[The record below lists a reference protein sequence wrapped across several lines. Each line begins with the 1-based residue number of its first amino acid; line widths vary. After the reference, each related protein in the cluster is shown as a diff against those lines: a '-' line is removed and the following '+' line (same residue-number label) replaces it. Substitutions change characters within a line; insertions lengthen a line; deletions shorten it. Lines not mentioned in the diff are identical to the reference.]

1 MLTGVLR
8 TAFVSAQ
15 GFAGLAGGVSHGDGG
30 RSAEA
35 ATLAPGAVIKLA
47 SAAVLGLGLLGL
59 TSTGVWLAGRLF
71 QVQSVTT
78 SLEIAVA
85 HRQVA
90 LVERITGHARDILL
104 NRGLRD
110 WSQAQM
116 SACAEALMSGHKAL
130 RSGDSIALQTV
141 IDKPIECGADSL
153 GMRRVEVQKLA
164 MPTWPAAFDI
174 GSLESTL
181 RRFVAST
188 HIIASKVLTEG
199 TTHPRLIEIVEL
211 GTTELPIKLEALVA
225 DIHAETRRKAEHWQ
239 SVSDIALLVVYL
251 VLVTFWATFLRPMAK
266 SARRAYAAL
275 EEKNDLLAERQQD
288 LQDAYDQLAETAA
301 QFKSLSNLSADWY
314 WRLTDDHRLAEV
326 SEAADRSG
334 LAPTKLIGQRIEDL
348 IDRAAPESHEELT
361 LLLAARRSFRS
372 FEFRLSEA
380 IAGDSDRWVSLSG
393 EPIYSPNGEFR
404 GWRGV
409 GRDITRRRRTV
420 QSLAE
425 TKARLEAFVQAA
437 PAPIAMLDRDMRYV
451 VHTRAWLSAYEFPD
465 ESLVGR
471 SHYDVFPDLPESWKD
486 VHRRCLAGDVACFP
500 NTRIETPSGRQLI
513 VRRELRPWYDAS
525 GAICGLM
532 ILNDDIT
539 SVAHAME
546 AARTSEERF
555 RLLFDVAPV
564 GLCLSDPADGTIL
577 LASRT
582 MSEMSG
588 YTAEEL
594 TEFRLSDVTQ
604 RDLDATQLPEAIEI
618 RRKDGGTTPAVVSTH
633 VFTDPAGRTLC
644 LSAMQDLT
652 WRRESE
658 QRLWRTAHIDP
669 LTGLHNRHWLTA
681 ELTRHFDLSQGADQ
695 GLAVCIVDVDD
706 FKAINDTAGHA
717 TGDALLVALAAR
729 LSASLSDGDLAARVG
744 GDEFALVLKNVMT
757 SAAVEDRLLAIR
769 AAIAEPFEID
779 GLTHPASASLGS
791 ARAPRDGSTA
801 EALLTSADI
810 ALHRAKTLGRGQHV
824 AFEPAFREALQNR
837 VRTSADVVTA
847 IEKGEMALHYQPIV
861 HAATTEPAGF
871 EALLRWNHP
880 ERGLLAPGAFVTA
893 LDDPRAASAI
903 GRYVIE
909 TSFAQAADWRRRNV
923 PFDKISI
930 NLATADFHSGQ
941 LVETLQAA
949 LAKHQISPDC
959 IGLEITENI
968 FLGSASDEVERTLRH
983 LRRIGFEI
991 AFDDFG
997 TGYASLTHL
1006 RRFPIDRIKI
1016 DRSFVSAITTDAGDR
1031 AIVCAMIAMAHGLGL
1046 RVTAEG
1052 IDQPATL
1059 ELLSRLGCHEAQG
1072 YLLGRPM
1079 PAEEAES
1086 HLVRGTAS
1094 RSLQR
1099 TASRP

>member
-1 MLTGVLR
+1 MFTGVIR
-8 TAFVSAQ
+8 SALTSTPSF
-15 GFAGLAGGVSHGDGG
+15 GSLAGGVALRNAK

-35 ATLAPGAVIKLA
+35 ALAPGAVLRLA

-78 SLEIAVA
+78 SLEMAVA

-110 WSQAQM
+110 WSQAEM
-116 SACAEALMSGHKAL
+116 SACAEALMTGHKAL
-130 RSGDSIALQTV
+130 KSGDGVALQTV
-141 IDKPIECGADSL
+141 IDKPIECGSDSL
-153 GMRRVEVQKLA
+153 GLRRVETQKLA
-164 MPTWPAAFDI
+164 VPAAPTTFDAAQF
-174 GSLESTL
+174 ETTL
-181 RRFVAST
+181 RRFVASA
-188 HIIASKVLTEG
+188 HIIASKVLPEG

-225 DIHAETRRKAEHWQ
+225 DITSQTRRKAEHWQ
-239 SVSDIALLVVYL
+239 SLSDIALVVVYI

-275 EEKNDLLAERQQD
+275 EDTNELLAERQQA
-288 LQDAYDQLAETAA
+288 LQVAYDRLAETAA

-334 LAPTKLIGQRIEDL
+334 LAPTKLIGNRIADL
-348 IDRAAPESHEELT
+348 VDQAAPESREELER
-361 LLLAARRSFRS
+361 LLAARQTFRS

-380 IAGDSDRWVSLSG
+380 MAGESDRWVSLSG
-393 EPIYSPNGEFR
+393 EPILSPSGEFR

-420 QSLAE
+420 HSLAE

-437 PAPIAMLDRDMRYV
+437 PAPVAMLDRELRYV
-451 VHTRAWLSAYEFPD
+451 AHTQAWLSTYEITD
-465 ESLVGR
+465 ESLIGR
-471 SHYDVFPDLPESWKD
+471 HHYEVFPDLPESWKAL
-486 VHRRCLAGDVACFP
+486 HRSALAG
-500 NTRIETPSGRQLI
+500 NIECIPQATIRAPSGREMI
-513 VRRELRPWYDAS
+513 VRREIRPWYDAS
-525 GAICGLM
+525 GAVGGLM
-532 ILNDDIT
+532 ILNHDIT
-539 SVAHAME
+539 SIARAME
-546 AARTSEERF
+546 AVRTSEERF

-564 GLCLSDPADGTIL
+564 GLCVTDPADDSIL
-577 LASRT
+577 LASRAL
-582 MSEMSG
+582 SEMSG
-588 YTAEEL
+588 YHSEDLVQRRLTDLTLQAVTA
-594 TEFRLSDVTQ
+594 SQ
-604 RDLDATQLPEAIEI
+604 QPEAIEI
-618 RRKDGGTTPAVVSTH
+618 RRHDGSTTPAVVSTH
-633 VFTDPAGRTLC
+633 DFTDANGRVLR
-644 LSAMQDLT
+644 LAALQDMT

-658 QRLWRTAHIDP
+658 ERLWRTAHIDA
-669 LTGLHNRHWLTA
+669 LTSLHNRHWLTT
-681 ELTRHFDLSQGADQ
+681 ELTRRLDLSEGTGE

-717 TGDALLVALAAR
+717 TGDALLAALAAR
-729 LSASLSDGDLAARVG
+729 LSKSVRDGDLVARIG
-744 GDEFALVLKNVMT
+744 GDEFALVLTNVHETAEVDDALM
-757 SAAVEDRLLAIR
+757 AIR
-769 AAIAEPFEID
+769 AALAAPFEID
-779 GLTHPASASLGS
+779 GASQPASASLGS
-791 ARAPRDGSTA
+791 ALAPRDGATA

-810 ALHRAKTLGRGQHV
+810 ALNKAKALGRGHHV
-824 AFEPAFREALQNR
+824 AFEPAFREALQTR

-847 IEKGEMALHYQPIV
+847 IEKGEMELYYQPIV
-861 HAATTEPAGF
+861 RAATTAPAGF

-880 ERGLLAPGAFVTA
+880 ERGLLAPAAFATA
-893 LDDPRAASAI
+893 FEDPRAASAI

-909 TSFAQAADWRRRNV
+909 TSFAQAAEWRRREIA
-923 PFDKISI
+923 FDKISI
-930 NLATADFHSGQ
+930 NLATADFHSGK
-941 LVETLQAA
+941 LEEALEAA
-949 LAKHQISPDC
+949 LNRHAIPPSC

-968 FLGSASDEVERTLRH
+968 FLGSASDDVERTLQR

-1016 DRSFVSAITTDAGDR
+1016 DRSFVSAITTDSGDR

-1052 IDQPATL
+1052 IDHPATL

-1079 PAEEAES
+1079 PAAEAEK
-1086 HLVRGTAS
+1086 HLARWTAS
-1094 RSLQR
+1094 PVPQR
-1099 TASRP
+1099 AASRP